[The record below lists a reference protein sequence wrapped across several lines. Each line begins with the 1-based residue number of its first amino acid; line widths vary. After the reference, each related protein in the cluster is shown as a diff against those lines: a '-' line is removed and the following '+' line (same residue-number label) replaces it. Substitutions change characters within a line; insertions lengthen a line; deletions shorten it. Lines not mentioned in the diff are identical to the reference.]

1 MTIIHTVDGFAV
13 DQLPIEQVETGDTV
27 VAHLPDG
34 SPYTF
39 VVDVKRFDV
48 DKAAGTATIGLQAA
62 RETDTHGTG
71 VVATVEAPVGTLT
84 HRIIPAPPPQ
94 E

>member
-1 MTIIHTVDGFAV
+1 M
-13 DQLPIEQVETGDTV
+13 

-39 VVDVKRFDV
+39 VVDVKRFHV

-62 RETDTHGTG
+62 RETDTPGTG

-84 HRIIPAPPPQ
+84 HRVIAMPPAQ